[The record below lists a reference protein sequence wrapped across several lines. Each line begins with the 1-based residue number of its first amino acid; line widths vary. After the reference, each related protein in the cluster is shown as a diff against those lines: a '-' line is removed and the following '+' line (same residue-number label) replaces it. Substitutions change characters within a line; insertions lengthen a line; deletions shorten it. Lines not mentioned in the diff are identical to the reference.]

1 MKQQQKFVL
10 MRRYTAEWLN
20 TQRKRKKKNCRNQVV
35 SRESKRTAGKVRRSW
50 HFGWRGL
57 HVDDDCRHETS
68 LSKVIAT
75 IDKLFVYSSSST
87 IHTAKKKK
95 KKWNAKMMKRKKKI
109 KSRKK
114 NKIKLLTWQNAI
126 VGDATGSP
134 PFTVWPSFSL
144 RKVPTREDILALG
157 FPHLRL
163 FAHGG
168 HTHREPHSFL
178 RQFQNRKEKKSSE
191 FKEREGKRKKIKIKI
206 KGTPSH
212 YKMQISEHFIIRPE
226 KKPLTAKVT
235 FD

>member
-1 MKQQQKFVL
+1 
-10 MRRYTAEWLN
+10 
-20 TQRKRKKKNCRNQVV
+20 
-35 SRESKRTAGKVRRSW
+35 
-50 HFGWRGL
+50 
-57 HVDDDCRHETS
+57 
-68 LSKVIAT
+68 
-75 IDKLFVYSSSST
+75 
-87 IHTAKKKK
+87 
-95 KKWNAKMMKRKKKI
+95 MMKRKKKI

-191 FKEREGKRKKIKIKI
+191 FKEREGKRKKKKNQNQRDAKSLQDANI
-206 KGTPSH
+206 GTFYYSTR
-212 YKMQISEHFIIRPE
+212 KEASDSESDVRLIAKYSRLIGLNSVFFFFFFGEHLLIVS
-226 KKPLTAKVT
+226 PLFFFFSVVT
-235 FD
+235 ILYVNSTQTVWRQWSN